1 MPDLCMLV
9 SEIMQPPTIT
19 AAILSIRTLSKNH
32 KTYARPRLGMV
43 EVSIFIL
50 GPYGRILR

>member
-1 MPDLCMLV
+1 MLV